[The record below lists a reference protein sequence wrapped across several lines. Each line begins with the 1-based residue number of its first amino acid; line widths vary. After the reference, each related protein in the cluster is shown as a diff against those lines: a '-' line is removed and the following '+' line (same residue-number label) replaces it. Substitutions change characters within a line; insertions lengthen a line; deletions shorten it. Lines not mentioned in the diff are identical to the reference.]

1 MPGIN
6 PQPSADD
13 VEKLLD
19 HLDPN
24 IGMILNLALEGGDI
38 TAQDATVLF
47 ETSGMEYHALVL
59 TADELRRRTV
69 GDVVTYVV
77 NRNINFTNVCIK
89 RCGFC
94 AFSRDFREEQ
104 GYLLPVEEIIRRAK
118 EAWDYGATEV
128 CIQAGL
134 PPQMEGDLYI
144 RLCEAIKAELPG
156 MHIHG
161 FSPEEVL
168 YGSVRSRIS
177 IREYLQGL
185 KDAGVGSLP
194 GTSAEVL
201 DQELRDLI
209 SPGRIR
215 VDQWTEVITTAHE
228 LGIPTTSTVMFGH
241 RETNEQLSEHMA
253 YIRDIQKKTGGITE
267 FVPLSFVAS
276 EAPMFLKGLVE
287 GVRSGPTG
295 TDVIKVHAIARIM
308 LNNWIPNIQA
318 SWVKEGSRVSQ
329 LLLTAG
335 VNDLGGTLIN
345 ESISTSAG
353 AQHGQLM
360 RPSEFR
366 QIIRQAGRIPAERY
380 TTYTTRRVFS
390 DADEELDPLDLV
402 GDNVEELFG
411 SYNMLVQ
418 MDKFRFQHPKYSD
431 QSAETSSAV
440 TPSGTSG

>member
-1 MPGIN
+1 MSGTTE
-6 PQPSADD
+6 QPAASLTSLAGFLRTEVTAILDRALAGED
-13 VEKLLD
+13 ISVE
-19 HLDPN
+19 
-24 IGMILNLALEGGDI
+24 
-38 TAQDATVLF
+38 DAVVLF
-47 ETSGMEYHALVL
+47 ETTGQEYNATVMA
-59 TADELRRRTV
+59 ADELRRRTV

-94 AFSRDFREEQ
+94 AFSRDFREEE
-104 GYLLPVEEIIRRAK
+104 GYYLPTEEIIRRAQ

-144 RLCEAIKAELPG
+144 KLCAAIKEALPD

-168 YGSVRSRIS
+168 YGSVRSRCT
-177 IREYLQGL
+177 IREYLEGL
-185 KDAGVGSLP
+185 KAAGVGSLP

-201 DQELRDLI
+201 DQELRDQI
-209 SPGRIR
+209 SPGRIT
-215 VDQWTEVITTAHE
+215 VAQWIEVITTAHE

-241 RETNEQLSEHMA
+241 RETPVQLAKHMDLL
-253 YIRDIQKKTGGITE
+253 RGIQQQTGGITE
-267 FVPLSFVAS
+267 FVPLSFVHT
-276 EAPMFLKGLVE
+276 EAPMFMKNLVQN
-287 GVRSGPTG
+287 VRPGPTG
-295 TDVIKVHAIARIM
+295 MDVVKMHAVARIM
-308 LNNWIPNIQA
+308 LNNWIPNVQA
-318 SWVKEGSRVSQ
+318 SWVKEGSRMSQ

-345 ESISTSAG
+345 ESISTAAG

-366 QIIRQAGRIPAERY
+366 QMIRDAGRVPAERS
-380 TTYTTRRVFS
+380 TTYGLRRVFS

-402 GDNVEELFG
+402 GDNVEEVFG
-411 SYNMLVQ
+411 SYNRLVKL
-418 MDKFRFQHPKYSD
+418 DTYRFEHPRHAA
-431 QSAETSSAV
+431 QRAGV
-440 TPSGTSG
+440 